1 MVSETHIKYVKE
13 PDFFFLKKNITPK
26 MEEMGQNRV
35 FLIYQ
40 KIWSLNFS
48 EFVLQEKF
56 ILFAMFLHK
65 SKLAKNLVPATLAQN
80 EFG

>member
-13 PDFFFLKKNITPK
+13 PGFFLKQNITPK

-56 ILFAMFLHK
+56 ILFAMFLQK
-65 SKLAKNLVPATLAQN
+65 SKLAKNLVPATLAQTD
-80 EFG
+80 FG

>member
-1 MVSETHIKYVKE
+1 
-13 PDFFFLKKNITPK
+13 

-48 EFVLQEKF
+48 EFVLQENF
-56 ILFAMFLHK
+56 ILFAMVLHK
-65 SKLAKNLVPATLAQN
+65 SKLAKNLVPATLVQN
-80 EFG
+80 DFG

>member
-1 MVSETHIKYVKE
+1 
-13 PDFFFLKKNITPK
+13 

-65 SKLAKNLVPATLAQN
+65 SKLAKNLVPVILAQN
-80 EFG
+80 DFG